1 MSTPNNKPP
10 QTEPPAYVKYFGLAF
25 QMGAIIALGTWLGYK
40 LHLKSGMV
48 FPLYLLLGCFLS
60 LSLAFYQLFKSLKSD
75 ENR

>member
-1 MSTPNNKPP
+1 MSTPKNKPP
-10 QTEPPAYVKYFGLAF
+10 QTETPAYVKYFGLAF

-40 LHLKSGMV
+40 LHLKSGMT

-60 LSLAFYQLFKSLKSD
+60 LALAFYQLFKSLKSD